1 MTGIRRGNQY
11 YSQMKKNKLDEDIR
25 QTILTNPD
33 LVLLDQEI
41 FMSLINENNFS
52 DDENIVDIRNIFLK
66 RLGAKLENLKKAN
79 NKILK
84 HAYEN
89 QLSVNKIHRCCLSVL
104 DSKTIQELF
113 MLILDEFPV
122 FLKITSIQLVL
133 EKTVKF
139 DGDIKKII
147 YASQEELLNFS
158 KFAGFTQSR
167 LVILR
172 EDLSYEQRS
181 NLGLNSSQQN
191 VKSEA
196 ILSINMKNKGLG
208 FIFLESNDKKTFSID
223 QATDY
228 LEFLSKIISKQ
239 IENLS

>member
-11 YSQMKKNKLDEDIR
+11 YSQMKKNKLEEDIR
-25 QTILTNPD
+25 QTILKNPD

-113 MLILDEFPV
+113 ILILDEFPV

-139 DGDIKKII
+139 DGDIKRII

-239 IENLS
+239 MENLS

>member
-1 MTGIRRGNQY
+1 MTGTRRGNQY

-25 QTILTNPD
+25 QKILKNPD

-41 FMSLINENNFS
+41 FMSLINEKNFS

-66 RLGAKLENLKKAN
+66 RLGSKLENLKKAN

-89 QLSVNKIHRCCLSVL
+89 QLSVSKIHRCCLSVL
-104 DSKTIQELF
+104 ESKTIQELVMNIF
-113 MLILDEFPV
+113 DEFPV
-122 FLKITSIQLVL
+122 FLKITSIKLVL

-139 DGDIKKII
+139 DGDKKKII
-147 YASQEELLNFS
+147 YASQGELLSFS
-158 KFAGFTQSR
+158 KFVGITPSR
-167 LVILR
+167 LVTLR
-172 EDLSYEQRS
+172 ENLSYKQRS
-181 NLGLNSSQQN
+181 NLGLNSS
-191 VKSEA
+191 KDSIESEA
-196 ILSINMKNKGLG
+196 ILSINIRNKGLG

-228 LEFLSKIISKQ
+228 LEFLSKIISNQ
-239 IENLS
+239 IESLL

>member
-1 MTGIRRGNQY
+1 MTGIRQGNQY
-11 YSQMKKNKLDEDIR
+11 CSRMKKNKLDENIR
-25 QTILTNPD
+25 QKILKNPD

-41 FMSLINENNFS
+41 FMSLINETNFS
-52 DDENIVDIRNIFLK
+52 DDANIVDIRNIFLK
-66 RLGAKLENLKKAN
+66 RLGSKLEKLKNAN

-89 QLSVNKIHRCCLSVL
+89 QLSVSKIHRCCLSVL

-113 MLILDEFPV
+113 MNIFDEFPV
-122 FLKITSIQLVL
+122 FLKINSIKFVL

-147 YASQEELLNFS
+147 YASQEELLSFS
-158 KFAGFTQSR
+158 KFVGITQSR

-172 EDLSYEQRS
+172 EDLSYKHRS
-181 NLGLNSSQQN
+181 NLGLDSSQDN
-191 VKSEA
+191 VESEA
-196 ILSINMKNKGLG
+196 ILSIKIKNKGLG

-228 LEFLSKIISKQ
+228 LEFLCKIISNQ

>member
-1 MTGIRRGNQY
+1 
-11 YSQMKKNKLDEDIR
+11 MKKNKLNEDVR
-25 QTILTNPD
+25 QKILKNPD

-52 DDENIVDIRNIFLK
+52 NDENIVDIRNIFLK

-172 EDLSYEQRS
+172 EDLSYKHRS
-181 NLGLNSSQQN
+181 NLGLDSFQDN

-196 ILSINMKNKGLG
+196 ILSINVKDKVIG
-208 FIFLESNDKKTFSID
+208 FIFLESNEKKTFSID

-239 IENLS
+239 IESFL

>member
-25 QTILTNPD
+25 QTILKNPD

-239 IENLS
+239 MENLS

>member
-1 MTGIRRGNQY
+1 
-11 YSQMKKNKLDEDIR
+11 MKKNKLNEDVR
-25 QTILTNPD
+25 QKILKNPD

-66 RLGAKLENLKKAN
+66 RLGAKIENLKNAN
-79 NKILK
+79 DKILEN
-84 HAYEN
+84 AYEN
-89 QLSVNKIHRCCLSVL
+89 QLSVNKIHKCCLSVL
-104 DSKTIQELF
+104 DSKNIPELF
-113 MLILDEFPV
+113 MKLFDEFPI
-122 FLKITSIQLVL
+122 FLKINSLKIVL

-139 DGDIKKII
+139 EEDIKNIKH
-147 YASQEELLNFS
+147 ASHEELLGFS
-158 KFAGFTQSR
+158 KFVGLTESR

-172 EDLSYEQRS
+172 EDLSYEHRF
-181 NLGLNSSQQN
+181 NLGLDSAQDN

-196 ILSINMKNKGLG
+196 ILSLNIKNKGLG
-208 FIFLESNDKKTFSID
+208 FIFLESNNKKTFSID

>member
-1 MTGIRRGNQY
+1 
-11 YSQMKKNKLDEDIR
+11 MKKIKLNEDVR
-25 QTILTNPD
+25 QKILKNPD

-66 RLGAKLENLKKAN
+66 RLGAKLENLKNAN
-79 NKILK
+79 DKILK
-84 HAYEN
+84 NAYEN
-89 QLSVNKIHRCCLSVL
+89 QLSVNKIHKCCLSVL

-113 MLILDEFPV
+113 MKLFDEFPI
-122 FLKITSIQLVL
+122 FLKINSIKIIL
-133 EKTVKF
+133 EKKVQF
-139 DGDIKKII
+139 DEDIKNNKH
-147 YASQEELLNFS
+147 ASKEELLGFS
-158 KFAGFTQSR
+158 KFVGLTESR

-172 EDLSYEQRS
+172 DDLSYEHRF
-181 NLGLNSSQQN
+181 NLGLDSSQDN
-191 VKSEA
+191 VESEA
-196 ILSINMKNKGLG
+196 ILSLNIKNKGLG
-208 FIFLESNDKKTFSID
+208 FIFLEAKNKKTFSID

>member
-1 MTGIRRGNQY
+1 
-11 YSQMKKNKLDEDIR
+11 MKKNKLNEDVR
-25 QTILTNPD
+25 QKILKNPD

-66 RLGAKLENLKKAN
+66 RLGAKIENLKNAN
-79 NKILK
+79 DKILK
-84 HAYEN
+84 NAYEN
-89 QLSVNKIHRCCLSVL
+89 QLSVNKIHKCCLSVL

-113 MLILDEFPV
+113 MKLFDEFPN
-122 FLKITSIQLVL
+122 FLKINSIKIVL
-133 EKTVKF
+133 EKTVQF
-139 DGDIKKII
+139 DGDIKNIKH
-147 YASQEELLNFS
+147 ASQEELLGFS
-158 KFAGFTQSR
+158 KFVGLTESR

-172 EDLSYEQRS
+172 EDLSYEHRF
-181 NLGLNSSQQN
+181 NLGLDSSQDN
-191 VKSEA
+191 VESEA
-196 ILSINMKNKGLG
+196 ILSLNIKNKGLG
-208 FIFLESNDKKTFSID
+208 FIFLEANNKKTFSID

>member
-1 MTGIRRGNQY
+1 MTGIRQGNQY
-11 YSQMKKNKLDEDIR
+11 CSRMKNNKLDEDIR
-25 QTILTNPD
+25 QKILKNPD

-66 RLGAKLENLKKAN
+66 KLGAKLEKLKKAN

-104 DSKTIQELF
+104 NSKTIQELF
-113 MLILDEFPV
+113 MNIFDEFPV
-122 FLKITSIQLVL
+122 FLKITSIKLVL

-147 YASQEELLNFS
+147 YASQEELLSFS
-158 KFAGFTQSR
+158 KYVGITQSR

-181 NLGLNSSQQN
+181 DLGLNSSQQN
-191 VKSEA
+191 VESEA
-196 ILSINMKNKGLG
+196 ILSINMKNKVLG

-239 IENLS
+239 IETLW

>member
-1 MTGIRRGNQY
+1 
-11 YSQMKKNKLDEDIR
+11 MKKNKLNEDVR
-25 QTILTNPD
+25 QKILKNPD

-66 RLGAKLENLKKAN
+66 RLGAKLENLKNAN
-79 NKILK
+79 NQILK
-84 HAYEN
+84 NAYEN
-89 QLSVNKIHRCCLSVL
+89 QLSVNKIHKCCLSVL

-113 MLILDEFPV
+113 MKLLDEFPI
-122 FLKITSIQLVL
+122 FLKINSLKLVL
-133 EKTVKF
+133 EKTVQI
-139 DGDIKKII
+139 DGDIKNIK
-147 YASQEELLNFS
+147 YASQEELLGFS
-158 KFAGFTQSR
+158 KFVGLTESR

-172 EDLSYEQRS
+172 EDLSYEHRF
-181 NLGLNSSQQN
+181 NLGLDSAQDN
-191 VKSEA
+191 VESEA
-196 ILSINMKNKGLG
+196 ILSLKIKNKSLG
-208 FIFLESNDKKTFSID
+208 FIFLEANNKKTFSID

>member
-1 MTGIRRGNQY
+1 
-11 YSQMKKNKLDEDIR
+11 
-25 QTILTNPD
+25 
-33 LVLLDQEI
+33 
-41 FMSLINENNFS
+41 MSLINENNFS

-239 IENLS
+239 MENLS